1 METLMSPDVLDQ
13 IASALEGG
21 ESPAGELRLPVGTRF
36 ILEELTLFDSVND
49 ETMWAAALLLCV
61 MERGGTCLPLR
72 LFSEV
77 PEFVHLPDELR
88 ALSVDEWREKL
99 SGDVFG
105 DGEDHVRP
113 LVVLDDRLYFDR
125 YVRLERDVAQR
136 LLSPLSPDA
145 LREPAAWP
153 TVVGDYFNDDELSS
167 AQRQAALGL
176 FRQRVTVLAGGP
188 GTGKTFTVAK
198 MLVAL
203 YRATN
208 GQASVKICAPTGR
221 AAQRVRESLVKVL
234 NEVAPDLAGEV
245 MRRIT
250 PTTIHK
256 LLGITPLSSRRR
268 RSDPLHVDVVICD
281 ETSMVDIALLDELLR
296 ALSDETRLVV
306 VGDPNQLQSVDVGT
320 VMSDLVEAVTNGLP
334 GTQLTTVFRVLEGAD
349 LSAGDRDLM
358 LQFFNHIRGDEV
370 DEALG
375 ILDAGTNIL
384 RLVDVN
390 EKGEMMDGGNDVLNS
405 VIARAENLINVA
417 HRSSSSQDALT
428 ELTSVMVLAAQ
439 HRGLLSRTWWVEK
452 VGAQVGFRDDTVPSM
467 VGLPVLITATD
478 TANGVTNGDTGL
490 IITSDGRTLYQPATV
505 VTTSESDDVS
515 ASRLPPTA
523 IHSWQPWWAMT
534 IHKSQGS
541 EFDEVIVSITPQT
554 RLLSKELL
562 YTAVTRAKKRV
573 TIVGRRAD
581 VEKALKTP
589 AHRYSGLA
597 EIINSLMSA

>member
-1 METLMSPDVLDQ
+1 MSLDVLDQ

-208 GQASVKICAPTGR
+208 GQASVKICAPTGK

-349 LSAGDRDLM
+349 LSAGDRNLM

-490 IITSDGRTLYQPATV
+490 IITSDGQTLYQPATV

>member
-1 METLMSPDVLDQ
+1 MSRDVLDR
-13 IASALEGG
+13 IALALEGG
-21 ESPAGELRLPVGTRF
+21 ESPAGELRLPEGTRF
-36 ILEELTLFDSVND
+36 ILEELTEFESVND

-61 MERGGTCLPLR
+61 MERGGTCLPLA

-77 PEFVHLPDELR
+77 PEYGQLPEELR
-88 ALSVDEWREKL
+88 ALTIDEWRSKL
-99 SGDVFG
+99 VGDVFG
-105 DGEDHVRP
+105 NADDHVRP

-125 YVRLERDVAQR
+125 YLRLERDVARR
-136 LLSPLSPDA
+136 LLAPLSPDA
-145 LREPAAWP
+145 RREPATWP
-153 TVVGDYFNDDELSS
+153 AVVAEYFGTDDRSS
-167 AQRQAALGL
+167 SQRDAALSL
-176 FRQRVTVLAGGP
+176 FRQRVSVLAGGP

-203 YRATN
+203 HRATE
-208 GQASVKICAPTGR
+208 GQASIKICAPTGK
-221 AAQRVRESLVKVL
+221 AAQRIRESLSGVL
-234 NEVAPDLAGEV
+234 ASVAPELAAEV
-245 MRRIT
+245 MSRVT

-320 VMSDLVEAVTNGLP
+320 VMTDLVEAVKSGFP

-358 LQFFNHIRGDEV
+358 LRFFDHIRENQIS
-370 DEALG
+370 EALD
-375 ILDAGTNIL
+375 ILDGGTSIL
-384 RLVDVN
+384 RHVDVS
-390 EKGEMMDGGNDVLNS
+390 EKGEMREGGDEVLAA
-405 VIARAENLINVA
+405 VLARAENLINVA
-417 HRSSSSQDALT
+417 YSSPSPAETVT
-428 ELTSVMVLAAQ
+428 ELNSVMVLAAQ
-439 HRGLLSRTWWVEK
+439 HRGALSRTWWVNE
-452 VGAQVGFRDDTVPSM
+452 VGSRLGFRDDVVPSM
-467 VGLPVLITATD
+467 VGLPVLVTATD
-478 TANGVTNGDTGL
+478 VANGVTNGDTGL
-490 IITSDGRTLYQPATV
+490 IVADNGQPIYQPATV
-505 VTTSESDDVS
+505 VTSAESDDAS
-515 ASRLPPTA
+515 APRLSPTA
-523 IHSWQPWWAMT
+523 IHTWQPWWAMT

-541 EFDEVIVSITPQT
+541 EFDDVIVSITPQT

-589 AHRYSGLA
+589 AQRYSGLA
-597 EIINSLMSA
+597 EILDSMMKSLPA

>member
-1 METLMSPDVLDQ
+1 MSPDVLDQ

-203 YRATN
+203 YQATN

>member
-1 METLMSPDVLDQ
+1 MSPDVLDQ

>member
-1 METLMSPDVLDQ
+1 MSLDVLDQ

-208 GQASVKICAPTGR
+208 GQASVKICAPTGK

-417 HRSSSSQDALT
+417 HRSSSSPDALT

-490 IITSDGRTLYQPATV
+490 IITSDGQTLYQPATV

>member
-1 METLMSPDVLDQ
+1 
-13 IASALEGG
+13 
-21 ESPAGELRLPVGTRF
+21 
-36 ILEELTLFDSVND
+36 
-49 ETMWAAALLLCV
+49 
-61 MERGGTCLPLR
+61 
-72 LFSEV
+72 
-77 PEFVHLPDELR
+77 
-88 ALSVDEWREKL
+88 
-99 SGDVFG
+99 
-105 DGEDHVRP
+105 
-113 LVVLDDRLYFDR
+113 
-125 YVRLERDVAQR
+125 
-136 LLSPLSPDA
+136 
-145 LREPAAWP
+145 
-153 TVVGDYFNDDELSS
+153 
-167 AQRQAALGL
+167 
-176 FRQRVTVLAGGP
+176 
-188 GTGKTFTVAK
+188 
-198 MLVAL
+198 
-203 YRATN
+203 
-208 GQASVKICAPTGR
+208 
-221 AAQRVRESLVKVL
+221 
-234 NEVAPDLAGEV
+234 
-245 MRRIT
+245 
-250 PTTIHK
+250 
-256 LLGITPLSSRRR
+256 
-268 RSDPLHVDVVICD
+268 
-281 ETSMVDIALLDELLR
+281 
-296 ALSDETRLVV
+296 
-306 VGDPNQLQSVDVGT
+306 
-320 VMSDLVEAVTNGLP
+320 
-334 GTQLTTVFRVLEGAD
+334 
-349 LSAGDRDLM
+349 M

-490 IITSDGRTLYQPATV
+490 IITSDGQTLYQPATV

>member
-1 METLMSPDVLDQ
+1 MSPDVLDP

-153 TVVGDYFNDDELSS
+153 TVVGDYFNDDEL
-167 AQRQAALGL
+167 
-176 FRQRVTVLAGGP
+176 
-188 GTGKTFTVAK
+188 
-198 MLVAL
+198 
-203 YRATN
+203 
-208 GQASVKICAPTGR
+208 
-221 AAQRVRESLVKVL
+221 
-234 NEVAPDLAGEV
+234 
-245 MRRIT
+245 
-250 PTTIHK
+250 
-256 LLGITPLSSRRR
+256 GITPHSSRRR

>member
-1 METLMSPDVLDQ
+1 MSPDVLDQ

-208 GQASVKICAPTGR
+208 GQASVKICAPTGK

>member
-1 METLMSPDVLDQ
+1 MSPDVLDQ

-208 GQASVKICAPTGR
+208 GQASVKICAPTGK

-390 EKGEMMDGGNDVLNS
+390 ETGEMMDGGNDVLNS